1 MLDKFKTQLAS
12 SLIDQKGKL
21 QSNRGNFENVWQQ
34 ISEFVLPNRGDFTF
48 MRAKGARSDYRVFDT
63 TAIQA
68 NEMLAAALHSGLT
81 NPASRWFD
89 LRPRNPL
96 LRDNDNVKRW
106 IDEVLRIMF
115 KTFDSSIGNFYQQN
129 HELLLDLVAYGT
141 ACIYVDEETGVGIRF
156 NTRHLSEIYIV
167 ENNKGSVDTIYRCF
181 KFTARQAAQEWGEE
195 NLSPQVKTALAMEP
209 HKEFQFLHI
218 VMPRKDA
225 HRIDASSLNGI
236 PDNRKF
242 ISFYVCEDDKAVVD
256 VKGFY
261 EMPYIVVRWEKLI
274 GESYGRSPAWNS
286 LSDIRMINVMSETII
301 RAAQKQV
308 DPPLL
313 VADDGVIMPM
323 RTHPSG
329 TNVGGV
335 SADGKPLIQPLQTG
349 GNLSIGL
356 EMMEQRREAI
366 RQAYFVDQFIPKQGT
381 PVTATEAVQNQENRL
396 RLTGPQVGRIQAE
409 YLAKLIDRVF
419 SILQRANAFP
429 PAPAELDNIDLDIEY
444 VSPLVKQQRV
454 QELMALNRA
463 IDSTAGYIQY
473 KPNILDNLDGDS
485 FFRDSMEVAGVPIR
499 HFKNVKK
506 RDEERDAKA
515 KQEAAM
521 QQMAAA
527 KEGADSA
534 AKLKSAG
541 FDMEGQ

>member
-1 MLDKFKTQLAS
+1 MKDQFKTQLAS
-12 SLIDQKGKL
+12 KLIEQKGKL

-48 MRAKGARSDYRVFDT
+48 MRAKGARADFRVFDT

-81 NPASRWFD
+81 NPAARWFD
-89 LRPRNPL
+89 LRPRDPSL
-96 LRDNDNVKRW
+96 LDNDNVKKW

-141 ACIYVDEETGVGIRF
+141 ACMYVDEETGVGIRF

-167 ENNKGSVDTIYRCF
+167 ENSKGSVDTIYRCF
-181 KFTARQAAQEWGEE
+181 KFTARQAEQEFGEDK
-195 NLSPQVKTALAMEP
+195 LSPQVRSALASEP
-209 HKEFQFLHI
+209 HKEFTFMHI

-225 HRIDASSLNGI
+225 QRMDASLVEGI
-236 PDNRKF
+236 PENRKF
-242 ISFYVCEDDKAVVD
+242 VGMYVCEDDKAVINTA
-256 VKGFY
+256 GFY

-274 GESYGRSPAWNS
+274 AESYGRSPAWNS

-313 VADDGVIMPM
+313 VADDGVVMPM

-349 GNLSIGL
+349 GNLSIGI

-381 PVTATEAVQNQENRL
+381 PVTATEAIQNQENRL

-419 SILQRANAFP
+419 GILLRANAFP
-429 PAPAELDNIDLDIEY
+429 PAPSELDGVDLDIEY
-444 VSPLVKQQRV
+444 VSPMVKQQRV
-454 QELMALNRA
+454 AELMALNRA
-463 IDSTAGYIQY
+463 IDSASGYIQY
-473 KPNILDNLDGDS
+473 KPDILDNLDGDE
-485 FFRDSMEVAGVPIR
+485 FFRGSLDVAGVPARYI
-499 HFKNVKK
+499 KNKK
-506 RDEERDAKA
+506 IVEADREERA
-515 KQEAAM
+515 KQQEQMQQAAM
-521 QQMAAA
+521 L

-541 FDMEGQ
+541 FDIGE